1 MRALVILASLVLCI
15 WPAEGKS
22 IDADA
27 INNAQ
32 WDAPASSKRAIS
44 PVLIKAETLLARAH
58 FSPGEIS
65 GKPGENLNKA
75 IAAFTEAEGVD
86 TRKLD
91 QQLWEKLQSLSPD
104 PVVVD
109 YTISEKDVAGPFIEK
124 IPNKMEK
131 MKDLPRLAYTSPRE
145 KLAEKF
151 HMSPELLSALNPRE
165 KFDTPG
171 HTILVV
177 NVSAETL
184 SEKVSRITVDRT
196 NQELKAFASDGKLLA
211 YYPAT
216 VGSEEK
222 PAPSGTLKVTGVK
235 KNPTYRYN
243 PAYAFKGVRSKEPF
257 TIKPGPNNPVGVVWI
272 GLTGE
277 GYGIHGTS
285 EPSKIGKTQSHGCV
299 RLTNWDALQLASSVS
314 KGIQVTFIGEQKQKS
329 GNRHKPQSQSQSQSQ
344 SRSHI
349 QIRRPRGRPRHRPYL
364 PTATS
369 TAGAQIASGYSRRW
383 SQRSN
388 ARTVARRIRGDRA
401 TRSSTSIRR
410 PASLNESG
418 GASRGGSE
426 KEKTPTIGQTA
437 GVRFWTQGLTGGY
450 VQLRRWT

>member
-1 MRALVILASLVLCI
+1 MRVLVILASLVLCV
-15 WPAEGKS
+15 WLADGKPL
-22 IDADA
+22 DADA

-32 WDAPASSKRAIS
+32 WDAPSSSKRAIS
-44 PVLIKAETLLARAH
+44 PVLIKAETLLARTH

-65 GKPGENLNKA
+65 GRPGENLDKA
-75 IAAFTEAEGVD
+75 IAAFAEAEGVD

-91 QQLWEKLQSLSPD
+91 QQLWEKLQSTSAD
-104 PVVVD
+104 PVVAD
-109 YTISEKDVAGPFIEK
+109 YTILKEDVDGPFIEK

-131 MKDLPRLAYTSPRE
+131 MKDLPHLAYTSPKE

-171 HTILVV
+171 HTILVA
-177 NVSAETL
+177 NIPLDTPQ
-184 SEKVSRITVDRT
+184 EKVSRITVDRT
-196 NQELKAFASDGKLLA
+196 NQELKAFGPDGKLLA

-257 TIKPGPNNPVGVVWI
+257 TIKPGPNNPVGLVWI

-285 EPSKIGKTQSHGCV
+285 EPGKISKTQSHGCV

-314 KGIQVTFIGEQKQKS
+314 KGIQVTFIGEQKQ
-329 GNRHKPQSQSQSQSQ
+329 N
-344 SRSHI
+344 
-349 QIRRPRGRPRHRPYL
+349 
-364 PTATS
+364 
-369 TAGAQIASGYSRRW
+369 
-383 SQRSN
+383 
-388 ARTVARRIRGDRA
+388 
-401 TRSSTSIRR
+401 
-410 PASLNESG
+410 
-418 GASRGGSE
+418 SE
-426 KEKTPTIGQTA
+426 KHHK
-437 GVRFWTQGLTGGY
+437 RHN
-450 VQLRRWT
+450 